1 MGRRGLGTVS
11 DQQSRLPEKL
21 HSILKI
27 CLEMNS
33 TRDLSALLD
42 LIARE
47 AARLMEAD
55 RASIF
60 LLDREKGELWSK
72 VALGSE
78 EILRFDA
85 RLGIAGAAAL
95 TGQLIN
101 VQDAYQD
108 PRFHKAMD
116 IHTGYR
122 TQSVLAMPLQNLAGE
137 TIGTFELLNK
147 KGGLFTEENENVVK
161 SFAAQV
167 AISIERTQC
176 PHGSGAK
183 ATPRKIA
190 EREHAVVEGGRR
202 EVLHTEY
209 HRVE

>member
-1 MGRRGLGTVS
+1 MGTDS
-11 DQQSRLPEKL
+11 DQQSRLPEKI

-33 TRDLSALLD
+33 ARDLSALLD

-60 LLDREKGELWSK
+60 LLDRDKGELWSK

-95 TGQLIN
+95 TGQVIN
-101 VQDAYQD
+101 VKDAYQD
-108 PRFHKAMD
+108 PRF
-116 IHTGYR
+116 
-122 TQSVLAMPLQNLAGE
+122 
-137 TIGTFELLNK
+137 
-147 KGGLFTEENENVVK
+147 
-161 SFAAQV
+161 
-167 AISIERTQC
+167 
-176 PHGSGAK
+176 
-183 ATPRKIA
+183 
-190 EREHAVVEGGRR
+190 
-202 EVLHTEY
+202 
-209 HRVE
+209 